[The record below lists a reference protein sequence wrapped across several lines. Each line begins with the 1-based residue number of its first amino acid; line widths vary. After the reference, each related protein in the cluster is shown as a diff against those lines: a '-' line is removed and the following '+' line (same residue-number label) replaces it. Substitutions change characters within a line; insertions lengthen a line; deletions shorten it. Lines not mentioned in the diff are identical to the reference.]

1 MADGARGSLF
11 IETSDDRLIF
21 LDDILGEDGYKAI
34 THNEGEP
41 DAASSHSLPRGGA
54 DPPPISG
61 WPSAGLRFADGTDE
75 TEMLDR
81 LQTAASKPDSG
92 FSCYTSETMP
102 ERWHFTGHERIAPI
116 YCVPEVGWAITNRQE
131 FEVTMGGQYKIEG

>member
-1 MADGARGSLF
+1 MQRRVTIVSSSWTTSWAKMATRPLRTTKVSRTRLLAR
-11 IETSDDRLIF
+11 F
-21 LDDILGEDGYKAI
+21 LEVKL
-34 THNEGEP
+34 TP
-41 DAASSHSLPRGGA
+41 DPRRCRC
-54 DPPPISG
+54 PG

-75 TEMLDR
+75 TEMLNR

-92 FSCYTSETMP
+92 FSCYTKATMP

-131 FEVTMGGQYKIEG
+131 FEVKMGGEYKIKG